1 VAVALGL
8 KEHQTIKTL
17 IFETDKDERVLIMVG
32 GDQNVI
38 SGHLKKIL
46 GSRNIQLASPDRVI
60 QTTGYQIGSIPPFSW
75 QPDGF
80 RSFLDLDMMNETI
93 LAVGA
98 GVWGNEILIS
108 PANLV
113 LASQAMVV
121 NLTNR
126 DKQVFP

>member
-1 VAVALGL
+1 
-8 KEHQTIKTL
+8 
-17 IFETDKDERVLIMVG
+17 
-32 GDQNVI
+32 
-38 SGHLKKIL
+38 
-46 GSRNIQLASPDRVI
+46 
-60 QTTGYQIGSIPPFSW
+60 
-75 QPDGF
+75 
-80 RSFLDLDMMNETI
+80 MMNETI